1 MPAYEMWTTAW
12 RLGATAP
19 TGRDQ
24 QSTMNQLR
32 IEVTKFTLV
41 GAANFVLTFIVF
53 SVMLKVMVINHLI
66 SLATAWF
73 FGMIFSYVASFVWV
87 FKPEKTIQFRSR
99 FVKFLS
105 TGLMSLVLNM
115 LALDYLVKSTLLD
128 PFYLQLLLIPLV
140 VIFNFTATKFW
151 SLR

>member
-1 MPAYEMWTTAW
+1 
-12 RLGATAP
+12 
-19 TGRDQ
+19 
-24 QSTMNQLR
+24 MNQLR

-53 SVMLKVMVINHLI
+53 SVMLKVMAINHLI
-66 SLATAWF
+66 SLAAAWF
-73 FGMIFSYVASFVWV
+73 LGMIFSYVANFVWV

-99 FVKFLS
+99 FFKFLS
-105 TGLMSLVLNM
+105 TGLLSLVLNM
-115 LALDYLVKSTLLD
+115 LALDYLVNSTHLD
-128 PFYLQLLLIPLV
+128 PFYVQLLLIPLV